1 MEYFFTIEN
10 SALLFQ
16 GILFLSFAFYYLKR
30 PPKKIN
36 HFYGYRTRRSMANQE
51 IWDFANRQSAKDF
64 WYVAVATM
72 ITGIVLF
79 PFDIFLKVFIQIL
92 VLLVGIGISVWHTE
106 KEIDK
111 HFDKNGNKKS

>member
-1 MEYFFTIEN
+1 MTLEN

-16 GILFLSFAFYYLKR
+16 GVLFLSLAFFYLKK
-30 PPKKIN
+30 PPQKIN

-64 WYVAVATM
+64 WRVTIVTM
-72 ITGIVLF
+72 IAGVVLL
-79 PFDIFLKVFIQIL
+79 PFDIPLKVLIQVG
-92 VLLVGIGISVWHTE
+92 VLLIGLGISVWNTE

-111 HFDKNGNKKS
+111 FFDKNGNRKP